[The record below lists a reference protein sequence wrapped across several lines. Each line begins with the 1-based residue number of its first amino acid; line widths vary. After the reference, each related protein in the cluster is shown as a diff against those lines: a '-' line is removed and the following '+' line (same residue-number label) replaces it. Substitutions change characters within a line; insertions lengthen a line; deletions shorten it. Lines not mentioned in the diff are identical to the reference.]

1 VFEILTSRIN
11 ISSDLGETAE
21 ASEETG
27 NAPQTPI
34 NATADDSKP
43 SEMSIEPSNVT
54 PPSDRPLD
62 MHVEASNVTPA
73 PIETNVVLQ
82 SDTPREANRNV
93 QSGNSEMQVEASSAG
108 ASETPNLDPRPPQA
122 ADIISVPVPEAGL
135 FVTPNPDTPIQVCP
149 GAPTRVLHE
158 TPDVSQP
165 DLAPTPSSPEDDDL
179 MDITGGN
186 GPSPSGKHDPSPSGK
201 HDPVPTPNHFS
212 NY

>member
-1 VFEILTSRIN
+1 
-11 ISSDLGETAE
+11 
-21 ASEETG
+21 
-27 NAPQTPI
+27 
-34 NATADDSKP
+34 
-43 SEMSIEPSNVT
+43 
-54 PPSDRPLD
+54 
-62 MHVEASNVTPA
+62 MHVEGSNVIPA

-93 QSGNSEMQVEASSAG
+93 QSGNSEMQVEASSTG
-108 ASETPNLDPRPPQA
+108 ASETPNLDPPRPPQA

-186 GPSPSGKHDPSPSGK
+186 GPSPSGKQ
-201 HDPVPTPNHFS
+201 DPVPNPNHFP